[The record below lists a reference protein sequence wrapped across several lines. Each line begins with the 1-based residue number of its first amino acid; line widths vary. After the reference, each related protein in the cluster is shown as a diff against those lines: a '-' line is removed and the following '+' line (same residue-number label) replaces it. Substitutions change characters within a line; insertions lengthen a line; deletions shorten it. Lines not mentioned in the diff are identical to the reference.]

1 MFTATMYYG
10 ADLVTISML
19 EELSFLE
26 GIILYYYKLPR
37 HSNSLTLQQYDENV
51 VDMCALDPEF
61 KEIEIYLEHLD
72 SGSKESQFNSTMEKK
87 CKILIEEIHE
97 EHPLEIILSRS
108 KTRVDNGVESG
119 YESGVETG
127 NVTENEE
134 ALVRERRRVGKGK
147 AVVTKPYDSSNPC
160 NGYPSDYYGL
170 VDIGYVMHEN
180 DDINLNTLF
189 GDD

>member
-1 MFTATMYYG
+1 MYYG

-127 NVTENEE
+127 NVT
-134 ALVRERRRVGKGK
+134 GK

-170 VDIGYVMHEN
+170 VDIGYVMREN